1 MLHAQSVVAVAPDG
15 RPITFLTPLGV
26 DPPTDGRASASA
38 FRVVA
43 SLPPD
48 LDVALV
54 ASGSELRLAIESEV
68 APNVATPQT
77 LGNHPRSALRT
88 HDRRG
93 VADARPVSLL
103 MRHAFPA
110 ELRARLKFQRG
121 ASQFESP
128 VIIAIADSRASIHYA
143 WPAGADKRAAGCFN
157 CERPAALQGKTE
169 NDGVFELFTSG
180 GFVAI
185 RPDST
190 ATGNVFTGTPYAYLG
205 QSGRMELRV
214 PTVPADVVRPP
225 SVRIAANAP
234 PIADGMLA
242 EETYLHS
249 GELES
254 EAVDLDGGGRAGW
267 SVVVGR
273 TYRSRSIGDAPFGA
287 GWDSTLF
294 RRLRALPNGDV
305 EYRDG
310 GGEVWLFRSGGDGTF
325 IALEGLFLALTRESD
340 GFTLVDQESRVT
352 RFDALGRLASESDEF
367 FDPAKPGSGN
377 TIRYVYDSEGRLERI
392 VDPVG
397 RQTTVTWDRGSGL
410 VQEIADWHTPPRKVT
425 YEYDA
430 QRRLARVDLPAVANQ
445 RPRIEYGYLAGGTTL
460 NEQLETA
467 PNLTSIT
474 DPGAS
479 APRTTFRYAD
489 DRVIGQQ
496 WATGESATFT
506 YNAANSVTV
515 KDVLDE
521 ERRYTL
527 TTNDPTNLLADR
539 AHITEERELGVPVW
553 SSAGFGQLPTALTP
567 GAPAITTTDRTR
579 IFAFENGVL
588 ISSKLEGVNETTF
601 AYQPATGAPGLV
613 MKATTTAPLA
623 SGGSASSFIP
633 ASTPITRTFVY
644 QPGSNFLEAVE
655 AGGKRIEAAEP
666 HRKNTTPTTTNSEI
680 TSAQAFDANGLL
692 TATTSTG
699 GTDPTSAGAKSR
711 IEYWPDSAPLHARG
725 LPHFAREGTGADE
738 LVTRFEYPSETQTK
752 ETDPR
757 GVVTTTDFDP
767 WQRPVHVHVER
778 AGDPLVLDQ
787 TFEYD
792 DAGRLARMIEKKGAG
807 EVVTSFMYDLMG
819 RRTSTTT
826 NGIATVGSITTTT
839 AYNLAARTITI
850 THAGGAV
857 TTTELDPL
865 GRVKRSVT
873 ETGSSPI
880 EQQFAYDLSGNR
892 VYTTDMRTASASA
905 FDAHGRVV
913 ATRAADGTIA
923 TTELDAWSR
932 PTMIR
937 NLTDDGASIVAESS
951 YDFTAAGRMK
961 SMTTKIDTGI
971 ERTTAFAWDG
981 GGRTTRAS
989 TNGRAS
995 ATTFDLAGRLKTSAI
1010 GAGNVGALTETFER
1024 SEITAYEGDL
1034 PAAAMSSEKN
1044 GATYIAS
1051 MDRNTTG
1058 DVVRE
1063 NVGPLEWKSNYDEL
1077 GNATE
1082 ASVPG
1087 RPSTK
1092 WNVDARGA
1100 VEKETLPDGA
1110 ENAFAYH
1117 ASGAQTGYSDP
1128 TNEATNTVTDLIGRP
1143 LTRTY
1148 PDGTT
1153 ERIEWDGSRVKSVT
1167 DRQNRKQSYDYNAKG
1182 QLVAIRDDANA
1193 VVDRLAY
1200 DNAGRLVSWTNA
1212 DSEIAWSNFDLD
1224 GNPKQTTQR
1233 RFRNASGF
1241 STTPIVLDELVQE
1254 HRWNEHGE
1262 RVRFSMP
1269 VSPGVVLG
1277 AGWTKWIAQ
1286 TFDALGN
1293 VISIARAAGESSQP
1307 DPPLMTASHRGAGR
1321 PDVRTVFTSGNPIVR
1336 SYAYDPASSLL
1347 ARLEVSAGGVPI
1359 AGSDVAYDGLQKSA
1373 TRLLGISSENRF
1385 ARYAYDDRSRL
1396 TASVFGTREIAPPI
1410 VPLPGRA
1417 REQLSPADFREA
1429 QERTPQLDG
1438 STASMLASKAID
1450 VSKIDPSS
1458 STFEEKPGGG
1468 HKIAKL
1474 TKGPVVRPFA
1484 YDGAERVDDGR
1495 FTYTFDAKG
1504 RLIRATEKANVAP
1517 IRRVVYSY
1525 SGTGRLVGRR
1535 AEYATLASPTATD
1548 WKLED
1553 RPPILAADGLPAET
1567 TFAWDPI
1574 SDRLLAIYR
1583 AGATGDPIKQILHG
1597 DAAYDDP
1604 LETTT
1609 LDPLTGAVT
1618 HLYPIYD
1625 EAGAGSL
1632 QAVLNT
1638 RGEVVARNLTNDPY
1652 GSDDVALA
1660 GAAIDGV
1667 SITARKDE
1675 SGAIERVDVTMHS
1688 TERVAASSLPAGARL
1703 AVLDTSGAV
1712 VRIATTPPLIA
1723 ADDPYAVRWTLNATE
1738 WNALVDPTPLTVNGT
1753 LRTPSRLSIA
1763 ATNDLPAIAWSAS
1776 IPLMR
1781 APDWA
1786 TATKPIYTSP
1796 DLPVEVRESL
1806 SSLSA
1811 YLASISPKE
1820 ERTTH
1825 VYQVETLALL
1835 GVTVSDTPL
1844 DEIVSAR
1851 MHAHPF
1857 AEPLT
1862 ELDYVR
1868 SRWYDP
1874 NTGTFLTPDPLNYK
1888 DSSNL
1893 YAFAGGDPVNG
1904 RDPSG
1909 RLCETG
1915 NASGVLDWV
1924 RRCNQD
1930 LLSVQDEFNS
1940 GVILHPLKT
1949 AGRAIAG
1956 EIGTRA
1962 MIAKSASSV
1971 ALMAIDQSLANSG
1984 DANAMMRQAKR
1995 AAAMGNAARHPINTV
2010 VDSHTAA
2017 ATSILKAEQEGRWFS
2032 GSFEAAEAASG
2043 DAATA
2048 VGAVELGMGLGR
2060 LWSGLRGMS
2069 WTSEAGAAGGDISGA
2084 IEQESA
2090 RRALKNARQRGVER
2104 AKAAERELVKAG
2116 DPGTVEGGWSFAERK
2131 VIAGN
2136 GQYPADTRWHHIN
2149 DVKRNPTLA
2158 DNPDNVIPARGGN
2171 LGHVQLYHPQG
2182 TRAGSTGTL
2191 LDREL
2196 LIRLLW
2202 GDL

>member
-1 MLHAQSVVAVAPDG
+1 MAREFRRNDQRARFRAALALTTILFVCATARAQSVVAVAPDG

-88 HDRRG
+88 HDRSG
-93 VADARPVSLL
+93 AADPRPMSLL

-128 VIIAIADSRASIHYA
+128 VIIAIADPRASIHYA

-214 PTVPADVVRPP
+214 PTVPADVVHPP

-234 PIADGMLA
+234 PIADGLLA

-249 GELES
+249 GELGS
-254 EAVDLDGGGRAGW
+254 EVVDLDAGGRAGW
-267 SVVVGR
+267 NVVVGR

-310 GGEVWLFRSGGDGTF
+310 GGEVWLFRSRGDGTF

-367 FDPAKPGSGN
+367 FDPARPGSGN

-392 VDPVG
+392 LDPVG
-397 RQTTVTWDRGSGL
+397 RQTTVIWDRASGL

-479 APRTTFRYAD
+479 APRITFRYAD

-515 KDVLDE
+515 KDVLGE

-527 TTNDPTNLLADR
+527 TTNDTTNLLADR

-553 SSAGFGQLPTALTP
+553 SSAVFGQLPTALTP

-579 IFAFENGVL
+579 AFAFENGVL

-613 MKATTTAPLA
+613 MKATTTAPLV
-623 SGGSASSFIP
+623 SGGGGASSFIP
-633 ASTPITRTFVY
+633 ASPPITRTFVY

-655 AGGKRIEAAEP
+655 AGGKRIESAEP
-666 HRKNTTPTTTNSEI
+666 HRKNTAPATTNSEI
-680 TSAQAFDANGLL
+680 TTAQAFDATGLL

-699 GTDPTSAGAKSR
+699 GTDSTSAGAKSR
-711 IEYWPDSAPLHARG
+711 IAYWSDTAPLHARG
-725 LPHFAREGTGADE
+725 LPHFLREGDGADE
-738 LVTRFEYPSETQTK
+738 LVTKIEYPSETQTK

-757 GVVTTTDFDP
+757 GVVTTTDSDP
-767 WQRPVHVHVER
+767 WQRPMHMHVER
-778 AGDPLVLDQ
+778 PGDPLVLDQ

-792 DAGRLARMIEKKGAG
+792 DAGRLTRTSEKKGPG
-807 EVVTSFMYDLMG
+807 EVVTSFTYDLMG

-839 AYNLAARTITI
+839 AYNLAARTVTT

-865 GRVKRSVT
+865 GHVKRSVT

-880 EQQFAYDLSGNR
+880 EQQFAYDLAGHR
-892 VYTTDMRTASASA
+892 VYATDMRTASAST

-923 TTELDAWSR
+923 TTELDEWSR
-932 PTMIR
+932 PITVR
-937 NLTDDGASIVAESS
+937 SLTDDGSSIVAESS
-951 YDFTAAGRMK
+951 YDFTAAGRLK
-961 SMTTKIDTGI
+961 SMTAKIDVGI

-981 GGRTTRAS
+981 GGRTTRAA

-995 ATTFDLAGRLKTSAI
+995 AATFDLAGRMKTSAI
-1010 GAGNVGALTETFER
+1010 GAGSIGALTEVFER
-1024 SEITAYEGDL
+1024 SEITAYEGEL

-1044 GATYIAS
+1044 GASYIAS

-1058 DVVRE
+1058 EVVRE

-1077 GNATE
+1077 GNVTE

-1087 RPSTK
+1087 RPPTK

-1182 QLVAIRDDANA
+1182 QLVAIRDETNA
-1193 VVDRLAY
+1193 FVDRLAY

-1241 STTPIVLDELVQE
+1241 STTPIVLDELAQE

-1373 TRLLGISSENRF
+1373 TRLLGISSNERF
-1385 ARYAYDDRSRL
+1385 ARFAYDDRSRL

-1429 QERTPQLDG
+1429 QERTPQLDS
-1438 STASMLASKAID
+1438 STASLLATKAID
-1450 VSKIDPSS
+1450 VSTIDPPS

-1468 HKIAKL
+1468 HKIAKA
-1474 TKGPVVRPFA
+1474 TKGPLAQPFG
-1484 YDGAERVDDGR
+1484 YDGAERIDDGR

-1504 RLIRATEKANVAP
+1504 RLIRATGKANVPP
-1517 IRRVVYSY
+1517 IRRVIYNY
-1525 SGTGRLVGRR
+1525 SGTGRLLGRR
-1535 AEYATLASPTATD
+1535 AEYATVASPAATD

-1553 RPPILAADGLPAET
+1553 RPPILAAAGLPAET

-1632 QAVLNT
+1632 QAVLNV

-1675 SGAIERVDVTMHS
+1675 SGAIERVDVTMHA
-1688 TERVAASSLPAGARL
+1688 TEQVASSSLPSAARL
-1703 AVLDTSGAV
+1703 AAIDANGAV
-1712 VRIATTPPLIA
+1712 VRIATTLPMIA
-1723 ADDPYAVRWTLNATE
+1723 ADDPYAVHWILNATQ
-1738 WNALVDPTPLTVNGT
+1738 WSALVDPASVSINGT
-1753 LRTPSRLSIA
+1753 LRIPFRLSIA
-1763 ATNDLPAIAWSAS
+1763 ATKDLRATAWSGS
-1776 IPLMR
+1776 IPVMP
-1781 APDWA
+1781 APEWA
-1786 TATKPIYTSP
+1786 TASKPIYTSP

-1806 SSLSA
+1806 SSLSS
-1811 YLASISPKE
+1811 YLAGISPSE

-1825 VYQVETLALL
+1825 LYQVETLGLL
-1835 GVTVSDTPL
+1835 GVNVSDTPL
-1844 DEIVSAR
+1844 EEIVSAR

-1857 AEPLT
+1857 VEPLT
-1862 ELDYVR
+1862 QLDYVR
-1868 SRWYDP
+1868 ARWYDP
-1874 NTGTFLTPDPLNYK
+1874 ITGSFLIPDPEGNA
-1888 DSSNL
+1888 DSPNL
-1893 YAFAGGDPVNG
+1893 YSFCGGDPVNKSDPTGERIATAADKAEMARLAG
-1904 RDPSG
+1904 RI
-1909 RLCETG
+1909 
-1915 NASGVLDWV
+1915 ASYQQDWV
-1924 RRCNQD
+1924 R
-1930 LLSVQDEFNS
+1930 S
-1940 GVILHPLKT
+1940 
-1949 AGRAIAG
+1949 GRARFTDYRYAAIPG
-1956 EIGTRA
+1956 LYR
-1962 MIAKSASSV
+1962 SSSE
-1971 ALMAIDQSLANSG
+1971 APLAYLPF
-1984 DANAMMRQAKR
+1984 D
-1995 AAAMGNAARHPINTV
+1995 V
-2010 VDSHTAA
+2010 EA
-2017 ATSILKAEQEGRWFS
+2017 ATSAQYQRGLALLQNDLA
-2032 GSFEAAEAASG
+2032 SFESAVARADDDGSIFYIPNLESRGYATRTHADEA
-2043 DAATA
+2043 
-2048 VGAVELGMGLGR
+2048 
-2060 LWSGLRGMS
+2060 
-2069 WTSEAGAAGGDISGA
+2069 
-2084 IEQESA
+2084 SA
-2090 RRALKNARQRGVER
+2090 RRWAIAVNVGLYASDVIPSWFAPTHVEPVTELSGGGARAQIRVSDLDAANLRYPHGNIKDSGLPAEGYSIRSRRTGEVLKYGETTRGEQRYSRRYFEAVDARLVFETSGTKAEMHEWQHQKILEY
-2104 AKAAERELVKAG
+2104 KAAH
-2116 DPGTVEGGWSFAERK
+2116 GG
-2131 VIAGN
+2131 
-2136 GQYPADTRWHHIN
+2136 
-2149 DVKRNPTLA
+2149 KRPPFNKS
-2158 DNPDNVIPARGGN
+2158 D
-2171 LGHVQLYHPQG
+2171 Y
-2182 TRAGSTGTL
+2182 
-2191 LDREL
+2191 
-2196 LIRLLW
+2196 
-2202 GDL
+2202 